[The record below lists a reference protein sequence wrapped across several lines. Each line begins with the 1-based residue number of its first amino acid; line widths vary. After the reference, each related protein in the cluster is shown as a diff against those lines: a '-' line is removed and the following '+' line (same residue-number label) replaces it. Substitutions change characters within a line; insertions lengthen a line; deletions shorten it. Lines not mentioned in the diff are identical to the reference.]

1 MEATITLKDVND
13 SLCVAIK
20 KAIAENKEGADI
32 SAAIEDNFYD
42 IDPSGDRFTLTDFI
56 HEWLEES
63 GKVVYTDLEKGY
75 QNIEGEIKV
84 GETADGKEVYL
95 KYQFSD
101 SPYNDGGWPDYWDG
115 YGDYLTYAV
124 KMPKKEAVD
133 TSKTLKG
140 IAIPPAHTGK
150 DFKRLQEHTFKYP
163 ESKTGEIKE
172 RDLFVLDIIAGDSVM
187 GISLHDCE
195 DREAILSKAAEL
207 NDLISKNMKNFR
219 RFKLDKI
226 VE

>member
-20 KAIAENKEGADI
+20 KAIAENKEGDDI
-32 SAAIEDNFYD
+32 SSSIEDNFYD
-42 IDPSGDRFTLTDFI
+42 IDPSGGRFSLTDFI

-63 GKVVYTDLEKGY
+63 GEVVYTDLEKGY

-115 YGDYLTYAV
+115 YGDYLSYAV
-124 KMPKKEAVD
+124 KEPAVD
-133 TSKTLKG
+133 TSKTLRSV
-140 IAIPPAHTGK
+140 AIPPAHTGK